1 MCQSSVPP
9 AVAPSFITVC
19 SSSWGDVASYGARRV
34 TDALRRSQI
43 RELAAADDRTVNR
56 LRVAWPF
63 QHTGRHAGLFDTL
76 SASAAD
82 NAVPETHRPWTS
94 TTTANS

>member
-1 MCQSSVPP
+1 MRCGTHRFVSLPLPMTGPLIDFS
-9 AVAPSFITVC
+9 
-19 SSSWGDVASYGARRV
+19 
-34 TDALRRSQI
+34 
-43 RELAAADDRTVNR
+43 
-56 LRVAWPF
+56 VAWPF

>member
-1 MCQSSVPP
+1 MRCGGHRFVSLPLPMTGPLIDFV
-9 AVAPSFITVC
+9 
-19 SSSWGDVASYGARRV
+19 
-34 TDALRRSQI
+34 
-43 RELAAADDRTVNR
+43 
-56 LRVAWPF
+56 F